1 MKTYEFPYEFR
12 KRCFVAGIII
22 VPNKY
27 AKQSRVVTSEK
38 NKRAL
43 QTADEFLYNLNHA
56 IKL

>member
-1 MKTYEFPYEFR
+1 MTYEFPYEFR
-12 KRCFVAGIII
+12 KRCFIAGIII

-38 NKRAL
+38 NKRVL
-43 QTADEFLYNLNHA
+43 QTAGEFLYNLNHA

>member
-1 MKTYEFPYEFR
+1 MYNSLSLCEDIR
-12 KRCFVAGIII
+12 VL
-22 VPNKY
+22 NKY

-43 QTADEFLYNLNHA
+43 QTAGEFLYNLNHA